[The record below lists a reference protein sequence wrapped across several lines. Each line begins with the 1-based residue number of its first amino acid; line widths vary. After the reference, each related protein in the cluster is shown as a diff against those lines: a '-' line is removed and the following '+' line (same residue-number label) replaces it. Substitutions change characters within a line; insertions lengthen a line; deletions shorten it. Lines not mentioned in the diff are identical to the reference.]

1 MDRTE
6 TDDIVIK
13 LNNGNHGEVH
23 DCSKCP
29 ATDCPMRKKAYK
41 GGASILSGYAYPPE
55 SGGTPS
61 VCVDIGTTTVVLE
74 YIKDGTTAMSHKVL
88 NPQRRFG
95 SDVLSRIDASNR
107 GSAAELAANIRYALI
122 NGYNEVTR
130 GNVPPERVVIA
141 ANTAMVHL
149 LMEYDCTT
157 LGQYPF
163 TAQTDTINTT
173 LNKVTAPTCA
183 PIPTTIYGGI
193 SAFVGGDI
201 TSGLYMCDFDLSD
214 KVNLFIDLGT
224 NGEIVVG
231 NKDKILA
238 TSTAAGP
245 AFEGGLISCGMGSVD
260 GAISSVSLNPTVTKT
275 IGGKPPAGLCG
286 TGIIELV
293 SEMKD
298 SGIMDFTGKLSDKYF
313 TSGYPVTGNIIF
325 TQNDIRQ
332 VQMAKG
338 AVRAGIECL
347 MHAYGAEYDDI
358 DTLYIA
364 GGFGYGLSVKKA
376 CNIGIFPPELADKAR
391 AVGNSSLGGC
401 VKLCSRTDGEERIRR
416 IQDISSDL
424 PLANS
429 DEFNTLFIKYMNFER

>member
-1 MDRTE
+1 MDNDT
-6 TDDIVIK
+6 VIK
-13 LNNGNHGEVH
+13 LNNPNKREVH
-23 DCSKCP
+23 DCSKCSVL
-29 ATDCPMRKKAYK
+29 DCPMRKKEYE
-41 GGASILSGYAYPPE
+41 GDFSVLSGYAYTPE
-55 SGGTPS
+55 SGGVPS
-61 VCVDIGTTTVVLE
+61 VCVDIGTTTVAFE
-74 YIKDGTTAMSHKVL
+74 YIRDGKTVASHKII

-95 SDVLSRIDASNR
+95 HDVLSRIDAANR
-107 GSAAELAANIRYALI
+107 GSGMELAANIRYALM

-130 GNVPPERVVIA
+130 GCEPPERVVIA
-141 ANTAMVHL
+141 ANTAMVYL
-149 LMEYDCTT
+149 LMGYDCTS

-173 LNKVTAPTCA
+173 LNKVTAPTCL
-183 PIPTTIYGGI
+183 PISTLIYGGI

-224 NGEIVVG
+224 NGEIVIG

-260 GAISSVSLNPTVTKT
+260 GAICSVTLNPPNFKT
-275 IGGKPPAGLCG
+275 IGDKPPTGLCG

-298 SGIMDFTGKLSDKYF
+298 NGIMDSTGKLSDKYF
-313 TSGYPVTGNIIF
+313 TSGYSVTDNIIF

-332 VQMAKG
+332 IQMAKG
-338 AVRAGIECL
+338 AIRAGIECL
-347 MHAYGAEYDDI
+347 IHAYGAKYDDI
-358 DTLYIA
+358 GTLYIA
-364 GGFGYGLSVKKA
+364 GGFGYGLSVQKA
-376 CNIGIFPPELADKAR
+376 CNIGIFPQELSDKAR

-401 VKLCSRTDGEERIRR
+401 IKLCSRTDGEERMHR
-416 IQDISSDL
+416 IQNISSDL

-429 DEFNTLFIKYMNFER
+429 DEFNTLYIKYMNF